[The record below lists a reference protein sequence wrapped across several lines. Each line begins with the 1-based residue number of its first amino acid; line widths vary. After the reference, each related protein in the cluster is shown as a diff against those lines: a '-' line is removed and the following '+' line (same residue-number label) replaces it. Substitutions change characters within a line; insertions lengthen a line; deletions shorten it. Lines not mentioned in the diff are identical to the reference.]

1 MYAYAQDQSFVGGA
15 LGEAHADTIIRVME
29 MAERAGAPVV
39 GFIASGGARMDD
51 GIAALGGY
59 GRIFR
64 QNVRLSGKVPQIS
77 VISGVS
83 AGGGSY
89 SPALTDFVVMTEGS
103 AMFLT
108 GPGVVREVMG
118 EEIDS
123 DGLGGSR
130 VHSKNGVCQFE
141 AHDDQDAVNLV
152 RELLYY
158 LPQRA
163 GEAPSHA
170 GPADVPG
177 TPPDTIVPSEQRQV
191 YDVRGVI
198 AALVDGGHLLEVSSR
213 WARNMVTAF
222 ARIDGRAVGVIAN
235 QPWYLGG
242 VIDAEA
248 AQKAAKFVRTCNSF
262 GLPLVVLVDTPGF
275 LPGTKQE
282 GLGVIRHGAKLLH
295 AFSEAVVPK
304 LTVVLRKAYGGA
316 YICMNSKDLGADL
329 ALAWPDAEIGIMGPK
344 QAVNVVHKRALAESD
359 DVEADR
365 DRLAG
370 STRTST
376 CRPRSRRA
384 PASSTSGRAAGHA
397 PAPGRSPRGS
407 LRPGPLRQRW
417 RQHPSMRPLKI
428 YVALGD
434 SFTAG
439 VNDDEPRWADEVAR
453 ALGPDTRYENLPG
466 SARPR
471 RTSST
476 SRSTGARSAAG
487 PGHVVCGANDVLL
500 SRVPIRPST
509 RSVCRG
515 CSSGSA

>member
-1 MYAYAQDQSFVGGA
+1 MSALAERANGQAKDGRFAVRDKGPRMLDAYGRLEALCDPGSLHVIRSTVLPRRESKRTRPGDGVIGAAGTVGGSPVYAYAQDQSFVGGA

-130 VHSKNGVCQFE
+130 VHSQVT
-141 AHDDQDAVNLV
+141 ASASSRPMTIWDAVNLV

-177 TPPDTIVPSEQRQV
+177 TPPRTR
-191 YDVRGVI
+191 
-198 AALVDGGHLLEVSSR
+198 SSR
-213 WARNMVTAF
+213 
-222 ARIDGRAVGVIAN
+222 
-235 QPWYLGG
+235 
-242 VIDAEA
+242 
-248 AQKAAKFVRTCNSF
+248 
-262 GLPLVVLVDTPGF
+262 
-275 LPGTKQE
+275 
-282 GLGVIRHGAKLLH
+282 
-295 AFSEAVVPK
+295 
-304 LTVVLRKAYGGA
+304 
-316 YICMNSKDLGADL
+316 
-329 ALAWPDAEIGIMGPK
+329 
-344 QAVNVVHKRALAESD
+344 
-359 DVEADR
+359 
-365 DRLAG
+365 
-370 STRTST
+370 
-376 CRPRSRRA
+376 
-384 PASSTSGRAAGHA
+384 ASSGRCTTCAA
-397 PAPGRSPRGS
+397 
-407 LRPGPLRQRW
+407 
-417 RQHPSMRPLKI
+417 
-428 YVALGD
+428 
-434 SFTAG
+434 
-439 VNDDEPRWADEVAR
+439 
-453 ALGPDTRYENLPG
+453 
-466 SARPR
+466 
-471 RTSST
+471 
-476 SRSTGARSAAG
+476 
-487 PGHVVCGANDVLL
+487 
-500 SRVPIRPST
+500 
-509 RSVCRG
+509 
-515 CSSGSA
+515 

>member
-1 MYAYAQDQSFVGGA
+1 MSALAERTVYRAEEPRTLDALGRLEALCDPGSLHVIRSTILPRGEAKRVQPGDGVVGAAGTVAGRPVYAYAQDQSFVGGA

-89 SPALTDFVVMTEGS
+89 SPALTDFVIMTEGS

-108 GPGVVREVMG
+108 GPGVVQEVMG

-123 DGLGGSR
+123 DGLGGTR

-141 AHDDQDAVNLV
+141 AHDDLHAVGLV
-152 RELLYY
+152 RELLAF
-158 LPQRA
+158 LPQRS
-163 GEAPSHA
+163 GDTPPHA
-170 GPADVPG
+170 GPAEVPG
-177 TPPDTIVPSEQRQV
+177 TAPDTIVPAAQRQV

-198 AALVDGGHLLEVSSR
+198 AALSDGGDLLEVSPR

-222 ARIDGRAVGVIAN
+222 ARIDGRPVGVIAN

-242 VIDAEA
+242 VIDSEA

-262 GLPLVVLVDTPGF
+262 GVPLVVLVDTPGF

-304 LTVVLRKAYGGA
+304 MTVVLRKAYGGA

-329 ALAWPDAEIGIMGPK
+329 SLAWPDAEIGIMGPK
-344 QAVNVVHKRALAESD
+344 QAVGVVHRRALAEAD
-359 DVEADR
+359 DFEAER
-365 DRLAG
+365 DRLA
-370 STRTST
+370 
-376 CRPRSRRA
+376 
-384 PASSTSGRAAGHA
+384 
-397 PAPGRSPRGS
+397 
-407 LRPGPLRQRW
+407 
-417 RQHPSMRPLKI
+417 
-428 YVALGD
+428 
-434 SFTAG
+434 
-439 VNDDEPRWADEVAR
+439 DEYADEHVSARVA
-453 ALGPDTRYENLPG
+453 AETGFIDELVEPQDTR
-466 SARPR
+466 R
-471 RTSST
+471 RLA
-476 SRSTGARSAAG
+476 GALAALSG
-487 PGHVVCGANDVLL
+487 PGHCGN
-500 SRVPIRPST
+500 
-509 RSVCRG
+509 G
-515 CSSGSA
+515 SGNIPL